1 MLKEKDILHIIETK
15 DLKIGFNNKIYLN
28 EDYVLKV
35 CYNKKREDKFL
46 KEIEFYKEKEYSF
59 MPRLIQSDTSK
70 SIIPF
75 YYIIISRIKGNNL
88 FRIWSTLSNYERIS
102 VLKQLRKIMTIFHIK
117 DETGIDYKNIYFKEF
132 DKYLDNIISNKTM
145 TENQIGFLLEKRNQL
160 YNHYYMN
167 SCYRIHGDLQFN
179 NIIYLPDGTI
189 KIIDFEHIEYAPL
202 EKEYYQILRM
212 LSNPNG
218 FCNIDNSSS
227 IDESSFKSFENMA
240 YDILSEIKYNE
251 FSEYNI
257 FLFDYLNSLRW
268 ISKYPECKRYQKVLY
283 EKVKKYGGIYERNN

>member
-1 MLKEKDILHIIETK
+1 
-15 DLKIGFNNKIYLN
+15 
-28 EDYVLKV
+28 
-35 CYNKKREDKFL
+35 
-46 KEIEFYKEKEYSF
+46 
-59 MPRLIQSDTSK
+59 
-70 SIIPF
+70 
-75 YYIIISRIKGNNL
+75 
-88 FRIWSTLSNYERIS
+88 
-102 VLKQLRKIMTIFHIK
+102 MTIFHIK